1 MACPY
6 KNFVEER
13 KMVLPLD
20 EIAVFEMM
28 EKELYTPVV
37 ADILD
42 QMGCRE
48 QTMAARIRPVY
59 PSAVVVGRAMTMLGM
74 EVYRVPEHPYRL
86 CIEALDQVQPGE
98 VPVITAGG
106 AQSAAFWGELLSTA
120 TRARGGRGAI
130 VDAYSRDVNHI
141 IRMQFPVFATGIR
154 PTDSLGRIDV
164 VDYRVPVRCGDV
176 LVNPGDIVFA
186 DYDGAVVLPQGIW
199 RETVERALE
208 KVRGENRVREELTQG
223 ALLGDVFRKHGI
235 L

>member
-1 MACPY
+1 MT
-6 KNFVEER
+6 
-13 KMVLPLD
+13 LPAAD
-20 EIAVFEMM
+20 SAVFELM

-48 QTMAARIRPVY
+48 QTMAASIRPLY
-59 PSAVVVGRAMTMLGM
+59 PSAVIVGRAMPILGM
-74 EVYRVPEHPYRL
+74 EVYQVPEHPYRL
-86 CIEALDQVQPGE
+86 CIESLDTLQAGE

-106 AQSAAFWGELLSTA
+106 AESAAFWGELLSTA
-120 TRARGGRGAI
+120 TRARGGRGAV
-130 VDAYSRDVNHI
+130 VDAYSRDVNPI

-164 VDYRVPVRCGDV
+164 VDYRVPVRCGGV

-186 DYDGAVVLPQGIW
+186 DYDGVVVLPQTVW
-199 RETVERALE
+199 REAVERALE
-208 KVRGENRVREELTQG
+208 KARGENRVRDELVQG